1 MLHFLQTVR
10 TSMDASRRH
19 QPTPQDF
26 IYALTTDGVSASDLF
41 PHLQLPQ
48 LPSVALPPIPA
59 PPPDEPLPPDLEAL
73 MGGALSGRAAKT
85 QRRYVPSHLP
95 DLPARHTWE
104 ATPVYPEREVDPR
117 KIRERATQEGI
128 LAEKALRKLVAA
140 RQEDS
145 KRDGLVSQDHAA
157 MVNGVSE
164 AKQARRSREDDMFEE
179 TMVAIMAEDEA
190 AEARKRQKAQQ
201 TAPVMNTSF
210 EMDLGF
216 DSAMDIETSEPEEPG
231 LTTLALQTSIEPP
244 SQLVNYERR
253 YWRRGAQ
260 RDWG

>member
-1 MLHFLQTVR
+1 
-10 TSMDASRRH
+10 MDASRRH

-26 IYALTTDGVSASDLF
+26 IYALTSDDVSASDLF
-41 PHLQLPQ
+41 PHLELPQ
-48 LPSVALPPIPA
+48 LPSVALPCIPA

-73 MGGALSGRAAKT
+73 MGGALSGRAAKN

-140 RQEDS
+140 RQEDA
-145 KRDGLVSQDHAA
+145 KREEPVGQEDTL
-157 MVNGVSE
+157 MVNGVSK
-164 AKQARRSREDDMFEE
+164 AKQARKSREDEIFEE
-179 TMVAIMAEDEA
+179 TMAAIMAEDEA

-216 DSAMDIETSEPEEPG
+216 DSAMDVETSAPEKPR
-231 LTTLALQTSIEPP
+231 LTTSAVQSSMEPP